1 MSVKYK
7 IENSKKNKN
16 LIGDEVSVSKIK
28 KPGGR
33 GPKGPKPPR
42 VTLNDVLKEMRDSFA
57 KQGRQIAAIRKDIDH
72 IVEANNLTR

>member
-28 KPGGR
+28 KTGGR

-42 VTLNDVLKEMRDSFA
+42 VTLNDVIKEMREGFA
-57 KQGRQIAAIRKDIDH
+57 SIRKDIDH
-72 IVEANNLTR
+72 IVEVNNLTR